1 MEGYKDIYVYIEQ
14 REGVI
19 QDVSLELVSEAVKLQ
34 KRLYNFDIVGVLI
47 GSDVAGLADT
57 VIGHGANKVIVID
70 NPELKIFDTL
80 LYTEAL
86 EQVIEAHKPDSFLF
100 GASYLGRDLAPRVA
114 ARVNT
119 GLTADATILEV
130 DPENAD
136 SSLLWITRPAF
147 GGNIYGTIICPDHRP
162 QMATVRPGI
171 LVKNEFDAS
180 LKGEIINFD
189 VKLNNTNKVKLL
201 DHVKKISDAIDITK
215 AEIII
220 AGGRG
225 VKDKFNVLETCA
237 NELGAVVAASRG
249 AVDAGNASKDI
260 QVGQTG
266 KSVRPK
272 IYIACGIS
280 GAVQHLAGME
290 NSDYIIS
297 INTDENAPI
306 FAISNMALVG
316 DALSILPELTSQL
329 KAHKEAK

>member
-47 GSDVAGLADT
+47 GNDVDGLADT
-57 VIGHGANKVIVID
+57 VIGHGANKVIIID

-86 EQVIEAHKPDSFLF
+86 EQVIEAYKPDSFLF

-130 DPENAD
+130 DPEDSN

-147 GGNIYGTIICPDHRP
+147 GGNIYGTIICPNHRP

-171 LVKNEFDAS
+171 LVKNEFNPS
-180 LKGEIINFD
+180 LKGEVIKFD
-189 VKLNNTNKVKLL
+189 VKLTNTNQVKLL

-225 VKDKFNVLETCA
+225 VKDQFAVLETCA
-237 NELGAVVAASRG
+237 AELGGVVAASRG
-249 AVDAGNASKDI
+249 AVDAGHASKSI

-316 DALSILPELTSQL
+316 DALAILPQLTSQL